1 MKRVVLGLSC
11 FAVLCMLAYYSSRLY
26 SDSYYEERRW
36 SLEAEPEA
44 QAEGLVRGKN
54 GSGGAGMES
63 GGLGNAL
70 HVAGNADE
78 PGSSSAGREAGVL
91 PGQGASLESQL
102 REASLPP
109 DQVQPEIPLGE
120 NGEVYKYYL
129 IEEFGFINIY
139 CDDLETV
146 YEYTE
151 IEMKDLPQELQ
162 DEISRGKGV
171 LNEQEL
177 FDFLE
182 NYSS

>member
-1 MKRVVLGLSC
+1 MKRVFLGLSC
-11 FAVLCMLAYYSSRLY
+11 FAVLCTLAYYSSRLY
-26 SDSYYEERRW
+26 SNSYYDEMRW
-36 SLEAEPEA
+36 SLEAEPEP
-44 QAEGLVRGKN
+44 QAENLVQGKN
-54 GSGGAGMES
+54 GSDEAGMES
-63 GGLGNAL
+63 GGMENAL

-78 PGSSSAGREAGVL
+78 PGRSSVSGEVNVL
-91 PGQGASLESQL
+91 SGQGSSLESQL
-102 REASLPP
+102 RETSLPS
-109 DQVQPEIPLGE
+109 DQVQSEIPLGE

-162 DEISRGKGV
+162 DEISKGKGV